1 MADDLSKEDVI
12 GLVRGFEE
20 VAANGIRRKLILAGK
35 LPKFSDLGQGAIG
48 KAIEVTGAGQFGRL
62 HKEALSCTA
71 PLGTIIRK
79 TYAREQT
86 CRSGSQRSEN
96 DRAQRAR
103 NPQRPIMCEWRR
115 IQTKRKRKLKSFPGA
130 QGVK

>member
-48 KAIEVTGAGQFGRL
+48 KAIEAAGTGQFGRP
-62 HKEALSCTA
+62 HKV
-71 PLGTIIRK
+71 P
-79 TYAREQT
+79 
-86 CRSGSQRSEN
+86 
-96 DRAQRAR
+96 
-103 NPQRPIMCEWRR
+103 
-115 IQTKRKRKLKSFPGA
+115 
-130 QGVK
+130 